1 MDERSTN
8 EELLTAWRLGEQRAA
23 TILVDRYLVRLTS
36 LVRARLSRRLARRV
50 DPEDIVLSAWRS
62 FFFAASNGLASP
74 DAEDEL
80 WPILATITLRKL
92 ARQASRQRAECRSV
106 DREVET
112 EGVIALTAS
121 DPTAE
126 DAIAVADEVESILAG
141 LDAFDREIFV
151 RRMRGETAHEIAI
164 ALDCSDRTVRRA
176 GERIRSVV
184 AARSQAEDG
193 TLLPTRGE
201 PISPAMKREVIADSS
216 IEVSAPTFAT
226 SDFLMQQMVGE
237 GGFGKVYRSL
247 LRKTGETVA
256 VKFLRKR
263 LWSDRRAMTLLLR
276 EAAMLERLSFPGIV
290 RGRGWGRTPY
300 GAAFLVTE
308 FIEGECFERWLKRVR
323 PSVFEITEAV
333 AEVVAALTFAHAH
346 GIMHSDLKPSNV
358 LRRDDG
364 RLVLADFGFSLQI
377 GEHAHGM
384 LAGGTAGF
392 LAPEQISDAFGLP
405 GPATDVYGL
414 GGVLYA
420 ALTGEPPATG
430 RDAPEILARVLSS
443 VSPQAPSTRFAD
455 VPPALDEI
463 VMRCLE
469 KEPARRFAT
478 MQDLRCA
485 LTTCCSSMR
494 SGPTTRVV
502 PLS

>member
-8 EELLTAWRLGEQRAA
+8 QELVAAWRSGEQRAA
-23 TILVDRYLVRLTS
+23 TILVDRYLVRLTA

-62 FFFAASNGLASP
+62 FFFAASNGRASP

-80 WPILATITLRKL
+80 WPLLATIALRKL
-92 ARQASRQRAECRSV
+92 ARQAARQRAERRSV
-106 DREVET
+106 DREVES
-112 EGVIALTAS
+112 EGLIELTAA
-121 DPTAE
+121 DPTPE
-126 DAIAVADEVESILAG
+126 DAIAVADEVESILAN
-141 LDAFDREIFV
+141 LDALDREIFV
-151 RRMRGETAHEIAI
+151 RRMRGETTQEMAI

-184 AARSQAEDG
+184 AARSSTAVA
-193 TLLPTRGE
+193 TRLPTRGE
-201 PISPAMKREVIADSS
+201 PISAAMEREVIADGPM
-216 IEVSAPTFAT
+216 EVATPTFAT

-247 LRKTGETVA
+247 LRGTGEAVA

-263 LWSDRRAMTLLLR
+263 LWSNRRAMALLLR

-290 RGRGWGRTPY
+290 RGRGWGCTPY
-300 GAAFLVTE
+300 GAVFLVTE
-308 FIEGECFERWLKRVR
+308 FIEGECFDHWLKRAR
-323 PSVFEITEAV
+323 PSAHDIAEAV
-333 AEVVAALTFAHAH
+333 SEVADGLAFAHAH
-346 GIMHSDLKPSNV
+346 GIVHCDLKPSNI
-358 LRRDDG
+358 LRREDG
-364 RLVLADFGFSLQI
+364 RLVLADFGFSRQV
-377 GEHAHGM
+377 GEYVPGL

-420 ALTGEPPATG
+420 ALTGEPPATA
-430 RDAPEILARVLSS
+430 RDAAELLARVLSS
-443 VSPQAPSTRFAD
+443 ASPPALSARFAD
-455 VPPALDEI
+455 IPPALEEI

-485 LTTCCSSMR
+485 LQTFCSSMH

-502 PLS
+502 PRS